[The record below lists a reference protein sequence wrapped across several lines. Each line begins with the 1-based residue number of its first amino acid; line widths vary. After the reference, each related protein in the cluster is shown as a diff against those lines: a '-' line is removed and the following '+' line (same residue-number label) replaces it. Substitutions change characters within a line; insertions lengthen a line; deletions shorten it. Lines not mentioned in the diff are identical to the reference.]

1 MKDLA
6 LSGLE
11 SAINRGIRLD
21 PTFEEKLMPLQDK
34 LIKIDIT
41 DIRFDFILTVQNS
54 HVTLLSTTDKPIHT
68 IICGSI
74 PSFIKVGIN
83 QGSRASVFGSDMTIS
98 GDLMV
103 GETIS
108 NLFKQLN
115 IDWEYHL
122 STYTGDRL
130 SRQIFYHGKRT
141 KDALKRTFR
150 SVGNNIKDYVFQEAS
165 LLPTPAE
172 VEQHYD
178 DIQRLKQD
186 AERMEAR
193 IQRLQAEHTKESS

>member
-11 SAINRGIRLD
+11 SAINRGIQLD
-21 PTFEEKLMPLQDK
+21 PTFEDKLMPLQDK

-41 DIRFDFILTVQNS
+41 DIRFDFILTVKNS
-54 HVTLLSTTDKPIHT
+54 HVTLLNTTDKPIHT
-68 IICGSI
+68 IISGSI
-74 PSFIKVGIN
+74 PSFIKVGFS

-98 GDLMV
+98 GDLTV

-108 NLFKQLN
+108 DLFKQLN

-122 STYTGDRL
+122 STYIGDSL
-130 SRQIFYHGKRT
+130 SRKIFYHGKRAKHVLMT
-141 KDALKRTFR
+141 TLQ
-150 SVGNNIKDYVFQEAS
+150 SVGSNIKEYVFQEAS
-165 LLPTPAE
+165 LLPTQAE

-178 DIQRLKQD
+178 NIRVLRQD
-186 AERMEAR
+186 TERMEAR
-193 IQRLQAEHTKESS
+193 IQRLQTEHTKESS